1 MDTSHYSEEDC
12 YAEKDLRIFMEIKE
26 TNLYKLNMLKDL
38 KRKLWQHAMHVL
50 WGSKNWGL
58 EEGGGVVFTIV

>member
-38 KRKLWQHAMHVL
+38 KRKMWQHDMHVV
-50 WGSKNWGL
+50 WGSKN
-58 EEGGGVVFTIV
+58 